1 MQFMGS
7 LYVGDSIASTEYK
20 IVEKVHKGKI
30 VPNLY
35 LLVLTLNP
43 DNMLEIIP
51 EWEILQKGY
60 PSQDLKVIGIA
71 NGKKEAISLVQSI
84 ITDSLNEMKTADVS
98 IKVNPERL
106 DLVKTKIIDGQKY
119 IMIRAENNVEVNG
132 VNISFSDN
140 KNENGIS

>member
-1 MQFMGS
+1 MQFMGD
-7 LYVGDSIASTEYK
+7 LYVGESLSANEYK

-84 ITDSLNEMKTADVS
+84 ITDSLNEMKTADVREYLNQ
-98 IKVNPERL
+98 KWE
-106 DLVKTKIIDGQKY
+106 GQAC
-119 IMIRAENNVEVNG
+119 R
-132 VNISFSDN
+132 
-140 KNENGIS
+140 